1 MATRY
6 VPPRLNPLLSP
17 QRPLIM
23 AHRGDQT
30 VSPENTLLALK
41 NASLLE
47 IDYIETDIRMTKD
60 RELVLF
66 HDESLERTTN
76 ASGNLINYSLED
88 LKEVDLGYNFTLNG
102 GKTFPS
108 RGKEWRIV
116 TLRQAFD
123 LFPHM
128 KFNLDIKNQEPEA
141 PQLLANIIQ
150 EYDRDDTVLVGS
162 FHHQQIERFRK
173 ILPQVKTAASLREVK
188 YFILRERFF
197 LNWMMEPKF
206 FVLQIPV
213 RFNDKQVLT
222 PKLVKAA
229 HSKSIAVHVWTIN
242 DRSTMEW
249 LINLKVDGIFTD
261 DPWLLLEALQ
271 EKGLI

>member
-1 MATRY
+1 MVSTR
-6 VPPRLNPLLSP
+6 VNPLLSL

-66 HDESLERTTN
+66 HDETLDRTTN
-76 ASGNLINYSLED
+76 ATGQLINYSLEE
-88 LKEVDLGYNFTLNG
+88 LKQVDLGYNFSLNG
-102 GKTFPS
+102 GKTFPT
-108 RGKEWRIV
+108 RGKKWRIV
-116 TLRQAFD
+116 TLRQAFE
-123 LFPHM
+123 LFPHN
-128 KFNLDIKNQEPEA
+128 KFNLDMKNSEPEA

-150 EYDRDDTVLVGS
+150 EYEREDTIIVGS
-162 FHHQQIERFRK
+162 FHHKQIKRFRK
-173 ILPQVKTAASLREVK
+173 LLPQVKTAASLREVK
-188 YFILRERFF
+188 YFILRERIF
-197 LNWMMEPKF
+197 LNWIIDPKY
-206 FVLQIPV
+206 FVLQIPI
-213 RFNDKQVLT
+213 FYNNKQVLT
-222 PKLVKAA
+222 PNLVKAA
-229 HSKSIAVHVWTIN
+229 HSKNTAVHVWTIN

-261 DPWLLLEALQ
+261 DPWLLLESLQ
-271 EKGLI
+271 ENNLI